1 MAGGADQGGAR
12 LTETL
17 QVHLMTDAVSRPGK
31 MNAVLLRDVPQIPV
45 VVCIFKP
52 DLNRVVVDVADRE
65 VCFYCRYAH
74 RLELQVGHCTSGILS
89 QCLVYSYSYLVV
101 WYGITGDKMRLNDF
115 LRN

>member
-52 DLNRVVVDVADRE
+52 DLNRVVVNVTDRQ
-65 VCFYCRYAH
+65 VGFYHRYAQ
-74 RLELQVGHCTSGILS
+74 RLELQVGHCTGGILS
-89 QCLVYSYSYLVV
+89 QCLIYSYSYLFV
-101 WYGITGDKMRLNDF
+101 WYGPAGDKMRLNAF
-115 LRN
+115 LCH